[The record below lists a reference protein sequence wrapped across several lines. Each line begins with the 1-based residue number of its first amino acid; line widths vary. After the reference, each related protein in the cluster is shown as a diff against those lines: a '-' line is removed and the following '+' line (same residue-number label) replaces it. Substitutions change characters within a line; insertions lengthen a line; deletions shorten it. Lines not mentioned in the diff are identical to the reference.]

1 MTYEIKSNKIKVF
14 PTTKRSDEADRNARL
29 MSEQNLISIVNRLT
43 GLKSFIIHMPSIS
56 SGTNSITIPTDSEFN
71 IGGYYFKFIDNQ
83 TIAIDGNTKE
93 IGLQINTVTTGNFTE
108 LQGNDSNGKDG
119 NYSGLTI
126 TTSNTIGDVDVS
138 ETYLPIIRKTN
149 GNWDI
154 ISDSKLNIIDAD
166 MLITN
171 SLWNKLSGHSSSEEI
186 DNSLKAFLTNIDK
199 LVIDDGDLDQ
209 PSNS

>member
-1 MTYEIKSNKIKVF
+1 MANEVKSNKIKVF

-43 GLKSFIIHMPSIS
+43 GLKSFIIHMPSIRIE
-56 SGTNSITIPTDSEFN
+56 TNSITIPTDSEFN

-83 TIAIDGNTKE
+83 TITIDDSTKE
-93 IGLQINTVTTGNFTE
+93 IGLQIKTVTTGNFTE
-108 LQGNDSNGKDG
+108 LQGNDSNGKNG

-126 TTSNTIGDVDVS
+126 TTSNKIGDVS
-138 ETYLPIIRKTN
+138 ETYLPIIRKNSN
-149 GNWDI
+149 GWEV

-166 MLITN
+166 MLITK

-199 LVIDDGDLDQ
+199 LVIDDGDLD
-209 PSNS
+209 

>member
-1 MTYEIKSNKIKVF
+1 MANEVKSNKIKVF

-56 SGTNSITIPTDSEFN
+56 SVTNSITIPTNSEFN
-71 IGGYYFKFIDNQ
+71 IGGYYFKFIDNK
-83 TIAIDGNTKE
+83 TITIDSDTKE
-93 IGLQINTVTTGNFTE
+93 IGLKINTVTTDNFTE
-108 LQGNDSNGKDG
+108 LQGNDSSGKNG
-119 NYSGLTI
+119 NYSGLQI
-126 TTSNTIGDVDVS
+126 TTSNTIGDVS

-209 PSNS
+209 PSDS

>member
-1 MTYEIKSNKIKVF
+1 MVNKIVESSKIKVF

-56 SGTNSITIPTDSEFN
+56 SGNNSITIPTGSEFN

-83 TIAIDGNTKE
+83 TIAIDSNTKE
-93 IGLQINTVTTGNFTE
+93 IGLQISTVTTDNFTE
-108 LQGNDSNGKDG
+108 LQGNDLDNG

-126 TTSNTIGDVDVS
+126 TVSTENKQVS

-209 PSNS
+209 LSNS

>member
-1 MTYEIKSNKIKVF
+1 MVNKIVESSKIKVF

-56 SGTNSITIPTDSEFN
+56 SETNSITIPTDSEFN
-71 IGGYYFKFIDNQ
+71 IGGYYFKFIGDKKI
-83 TIAIDGNTKE
+83 TIDSNTTE

-126 TTSNTIGDVDVS
+126 TTSTTSTENKQVS
-138 ETYLPIIRKTN
+138 ETYLPIIRKNSN
-149 GNWDI
+149 G
-154 ISDSKLNIIDAD
+154 
-166 MLITN
+166 
-171 SLWNKLSGHSSSEEI
+171 
-186 DNSLKAFLTNIDK
+186 
-199 LVIDDGDLDQ
+199 
-209 PSNS
+209 

>member
-1 MTYEIKSNKIKVF
+1 MTYEYEIESNKIKVF

-56 SGTNSITIPTDSEFN
+56 SGNNSITIPTGSEFN

-83 TIAIDGNTKE
+83 TIAIDSNTKE
-93 IGLQINTVTTGNFTE
+93 IGLQISTVTTDNFTE
-108 LQGNDSNGKDG
+108 LQGNDNDLNGK
-119 NYSGLTI
+119 YSGLKI
-126 TTSNTIGDVDVS
+126 TTSNTIKDVS
-138 ETYLPIIRKTN
+138 ETYLPIIRKTK
-149 GNWDI
+149 GNWNI

>member
-1 MTYEIKSNKIKVF
+1 MANEVKSNKIKVF

-56 SGTNSITIPTDSEFN
+56 SETNSITIPTDSEFN

-83 TIAIDGNTKE
+83 TITINNDTKE

-108 LQGNDSNGKDG
+108 LQGNDSSGKDG

-126 TTSNTIGDVDVS
+126 TLSTENKQVS
-138 ETYLPIIRKTN
+138 ETYLPIIRKN
-149 GNWDI
+149 SNKWEI